1 MIISLSLSLS
11 LSHTHTHTHTHTYT
25 PYEENSYFLSAEAC
39 GKRGSHF
46 ASWGLREERTLR
58 LNCGTSR
65 QPSFSSRNKAEGCV
79 LHPPD
84 TQLVISYSIM
94 LLCSLSCVGCR
105 LADSWMFTRKGW
117 KPQMRDLMKELF
129 QLVFAGNEEKNEKP
143 LSVFRPRPNMT
154 TLRTQVD
161 SVTTKSTCSMV
172 MTLGFLA
179 TVSWQEELCFMEL
192 WYTVL

>member
-1 MIISLSLSLS
+1 
-11 LSHTHTHTHTHTYT
+11 
-25 PYEENSYFLSAEAC
+25 
-39 GKRGSHF
+39 
-46 ASWGLREERTLR
+46 
-58 LNCGTSR
+58 
-65 QPSFSSRNKAEGCV
+65 
-79 LHPPD
+79 
-84 TQLVISYSIM
+84 
-94 LLCSLSCVGCR
+94 
-105 LADSWMFTRKGW
+105 MFTRKGW

-192 WYTVL
+192 